1 MTSAAT
7 GASRFTHS
15 ISAGATSAV
24 DHWGGGASV
33 SPACG
38 AAGAGERGDDP
49 ACAGSDAAGW
59 GSGPETAAAS
69 ARTCSLG
76 AAAPPGG
83 VLACSETACGVPRR
97 GITTES
103 VTKLVMAATESAAE
117 Q

>member
-15 ISAGATSAV
+15 ISAAATSDV

-33 SPACG
+33 SPACA
-38 AAGAGERGDDP
+38 AAGAGERGDEA
-49 ACAGSDAAGW
+49 ACAGPCGAGW
-59 GSGPETAAAS
+59 GSGPDTAAAS
-69 ARTCSLG
+69 ARTCSL
-76 AAAPPGG
+76 APPGG

-97 GITTES
+97 GITTQS
-103 VTKLVMAATESAAE
+103 VTKLVMAATVSAAE